1 MGKCLAAILLLSGI
15 RRDREDE
22 SVATT
27 APLAHRLI
35 GSGGTLLR
43 TVDYEEVVATDTL
56 IASVCGVDSL
66 HGWPTLRRRLWCFPS
81 GFESTSGPG
90 SDMT

>member
-15 RRDREDE
+15 RLDREDE
-22 SVATT
+22 SLATT

-35 GSGGTLLR
+35 GSGGTRPR
-43 TVDYEEVVATDTL
+43 TVDHEEVVATDPL
-56 IASVCGVDSL
+56 IAAVCGVDSL
-66 HGWPTLRRRLWCFPS
+66 HAWPTLRRRLWCFPG
-81 GFESTSGPG
+81 GFESTSAPG

>member
-1 MGKCLAAILLLSGI
+1 MGKYLAAILLSGI

-35 GSGGTLLR
+35 GSGGALRR
-43 TVDYEEVVATDTL
+43 TVDHEEVVATDPL
-56 IASVCGVDSL
+56 IAPVCGMDSL
-66 HGWPTLRRRLWCFPS
+66 HTWPTLLPRLWCFPS
-81 GFESTSGPG
+81 GFESTSVPG